1 MKPGLQDKKMFS
13 LKRLIKSFKYAI
25 NGIKSSL
32 LTEQNLVIH
41 MFFLVI
47 VIIFSII
54 FKISK
59 LEFLI
64 IILVSGLVI
73 SLELVN
79 TAIENTV
86 DINKKI
92 SREAMLAKDS
102 ASGAVLVAAI
112 TAVIIGL
119 IVFLPRIINL
129 IIK

>member
-1 MKPGLQDKKMFS
+1 MKPELIDKKMFS
-13 LKRLIKSFKYAI
+13 FKRLIKSFKYAI
-25 NGIKSSL
+25 NGIKNSI

-41 MFFLVI
+41 MFFLVF

-92 SREAMLAKDS
+92 SKEAMLAKDC
-102 ASGAVLVAAI
+102 ASGAVLIGAI
-112 TAVIIGL
+112 TAIIIGL
-119 IVFLPRIINL
+119 IIFLPRIIEL
-129 IIK
+129 IVK